1 MCAATPRRGSLLY
14 KKIAFVVCVAAVAVV
29 PLSVYAALPDGYAQ
43 LDWVESDGTAYIN
56 TGVVPTQTMEFT
68 FKFQPET
75 HQDYRGAFGSY
86 VDESSLTTRII
97 FNGTSS
103 TSFLVS
109 HLSRAGGGGVS
120 FNNVVSGLGQ
130 PIEGYFNHSYA
141 RLNNVEHSLSAAAGT
156 ATSAPMK
163 LGRSS
168 AGASTSRQKIFYFKI
183 TEGSTLLRDFV
194 PARRESDSAIGFYD
208 RANSV
213 FYGNAEASGAF
224 TAGPTAAAE
233 TTYYSAK
240 GNNVDETSLA
250 SPGVAG
256 AWTNATGVSRNYID
270 DSTGGDVFVIRHYL
284 RTTMGYNLGINKNE
298 LQFDGGTVLSK
309 MSANGNIVFGNMKV
323 LAGKTGTIDLG
334 SENRKVN
341 LGGNYEIGAGG
352 QLTLKYAPADTRSLA
367 LNAAVTGTG
376 KLVCSGGDANG
387 FVDVSAGALSG
398 FKGPILVTSTGVNP
412 YVIFRGNLGAPDTF
426 LADGLALSGKGHV
439 VFSMT
444 NTTYTIPANRGVT
457 IANGAVAQIEVP
469 AGMTLTVEGPVSGS
483 GTLVKTGGGKIVFS
497 SPSSNFTG
505 SFVIRSGTADTE
517 GIFPNAT
524 VSRDTRY
531 DANGYARDG
540 LVLQYDAL
548 EPGGD
553 AGKWKNLA
561 STGSTYDLTLPSWVM
576 REDGA
581 FRSSAIRGLTQS
593 EIGSSKT
600 GLCPVF
606 ASVDGITS
614 ETTVT
619 TVEVVMQLLTWVYT
633 DNYGNT
639 QYVIGTPYG
648 SLGYRQSNSDGHYV
662 SVPVTTDKRNIYH
675 LFSGESTKTLKTF
688 TATMGLNQNSALF
701 DGVDYDQ
708 SRWVY
713 NYQLD
718 KAASYTFFPNL
729 RSDIRVCAIRLYNRR
744 LTPDEIAANAALDGL
759 RFHGRT
765 IPAELQFAVADI
777 PEQDW
782 NGLDDACPKVT
793 VADRCRAGRLL
804 VQGVDYAV
812 AYEGNSAPGKGKVI
826 VRGLGE
832 YAGLEVT
839 KEFSIRSAIEVT
851 VQGDGRKAK
860 VTFPAADVVRNIYVA
875 TATSDYGRDKAN
887 WPSASLVTTVPSGAT
902 EANVAVPEGAGTTWT
917 TMRFFISTPATSAS
931 YVTEGLVLQYDGV
944 DNSVVDGVR
953 THLDSPTVLANLTG
967 NGKDIPKPSFLD
979 IEANAF
985 YSNALKDN
993 RPSVNV
999 SNIPFVPTVPTEL
1012 TAEYAAQFVRWVYTD
1027 SYGNLQVVMATP
1039 LGTICYREN
1048 LENGFSVGC
1057 YGYHQ
1062 TQHKYGL
1069 CYWTYKPSSLSVAD
1083 VHTLTARVRSEAAS
1097 YFIDGGYR
1105 FNSESY
1111 TIGSNSG
1118 ELQSCWFNPNSASVG
1133 TNVTFFSNSR
1143 GDVRV
1148 FTMRLYNRKLARAEV
1163 ARNAAVD
1170 AARFKGAE
1178 ICAAS
1183 EAVAWCA
1190 ANPVMSGA
1198 DATVSVVPARVA
1210 RDLYVAWGAED
1221 RGAAMTNWTNT
1232 AKVGTIP
1239 ANVSSAVVR
1248 LPTMAKPRT
1257 VARLFIEKACDSSA
1271 YVKTGLI
1278 LQLDGVDNAVDGSG
1292 VPYHDADARTWKD
1305 LSGNVADPIP
1315 LPEWV
1320 TVEADAVYSQSATD
1334 HAATVFAVPGVSTED
1349 SPVLTVESVSQRGIW
1364 RLTDSMGS
1372 LQATIWTGRGFFC
1385 YRLSEGVAFQCH
1397 KNYGTLGVLT
1407 LDNVD
1412 PTNVHSH
1419 ALTLGHEEHALWID
1433 GERKSLSGL
1442 EWDGWTTAP
1451 TTSGDCKMFNN
1462 PRADIRMKSIR
1473 IYSRGLTDDEIR
1485 QNAAIDAVRFQ
1496 GAQAPLVA
1504 SSPFEPRG
1512 GMIIMYK

>member
-1 MCAATPRRGSLLY
+1 MR
-14 KKIAFVVCVAAVAVV
+14 KIAFVVCVAAVAA
-29 PLSVYAALPDGYAQ
+29 SA
-43 LDWVESDGTAYIN
+43 TA
-56 TGVVPTQTMEFT
+56 M
-68 FKFQPET
+68 
-75 HQDYRGAFGSY
+75 
-86 VDESSLTTRII
+86 
-97 FNGTSS
+97 
-103 TSFLVS
+103 
-109 HLSRAGGGGVS
+109 
-120 FNNVVSGLGQ
+120 
-130 PIEGYFNHSYA
+130 
-141 RLNNVEHSLSAAAGT
+141 
-156 ATSAPMK
+156 
-163 LGRSS
+163 
-168 AGASTSRQKIFYFKI
+168 
-183 TEGSTLLRDFV
+183 
-194 PARRESDSAIGFYD
+194 
-208 RANSV
+208 
-213 FYGNAEASGAF
+213 AE
-224 TAGPTAAAE
+224 
-233 TTYYSAK
+233 TYYSAK

-284 RTTMGYNLGINKNE
+284 RTTTGFNLGINKNE

-367 LNAAVTGTG
+367 LRAAVTGTG

-469 AGMTLTVEGPVSGS
+469 AGMTLTVEGPVAGS

-497 SPSSNFTG
+497 SPSSGFTG
-505 SFVIRSGTADTE
+505 SLVIRSGTADTE

-531 DANGYARDG
+531 DTNGYARDG

-593 EIGSSKT
+593 QIGSSKT
-600 GLCPVF
+600 GCPVF

-633 DNYGNT
+633 DDYGNM

-708 SRWVY
+708 SLWVY
-713 NYQLD
+713 NYQIS
-718 KAASYTFFPNL
+718 KAANYMFFPNV

-765 IPAELQFAVADI
+765 IPAELQLAVADV

-826 VRGLGE
+826 VRGLGD
-832 YAGLEVT
+832 YAGVEVT
-839 KEFSIRSAIEVT
+839 KEFSVRSAITASVM
-851 VQGDGRKAK
+851 GNGRQVK
-860 VTFPAADVVRNIYVA
+860 VSFPAADVARNLYVA
-875 TATSDYGRDKAN
+875 TATSDYGRDKTN
-887 WPSASLVTTVPSGAT
+887 WPSTSLVTTVPPGAT
-902 EANVAVPEGAGTTWT
+902 EANVAVPEGAGTSWT
-917 TMRFFISTPATSAS
+917 TMRFFVSTTATSAS

-944 DNSVVDGVR
+944 DNSVVNGVR

-993 RPSVNV
+993 RPSVLCN
-999 SNIPFVPTVPTEL
+999 NIPFLPTVPQEL
-1012 TAEYAAQFVRWVYTD
+1012 TAEHVSQRLDWKYTD
-1027 SYGNLQVVMATP
+1027 NYYSTQSVIWTP
-1039 LGTICYREN
+1039 LGGICYQLNEDN
-1048 LENGFSVGC
+1048 CFSLYC
-1057 YGYHQ
+1057 YGYYSG
-1062 TQHKYGL
+1062 TGNGRNGF
-1069 CYWTYKPSSLSVAD
+1069 CYWKYKPSSLKVTDS
-1083 VHTLTARVRSEAAS
+1083 HTLSVRVCAS
-1097 YFIDGGYR
+1097 
-1105 FNSESY
+1105 
-1111 TIGSNSG
+1111 
-1118 ELQSCWFNPNSASVG
+1118 SASCFFDGSYLTTTEKYGFGNNGGPLTEAWFDNSSSQTVG
-1133 TNVTFFSNSR
+1133 TNITFFGNTR
-1143 GDVRV
+1143 ADVRV
-1148 FTMRLYNRKLARAEV
+1148 FTTRLYNRKLARAEV

-1221 RGAAMTNWTNT
+1221 RGATMTNWTNT

-1334 HAATVFAVPGVSTED
+1334 HAATVFAVPGVSTEA
-1349 SPVLTVESVSQRGIW
+1349 SPVLTVECVSQRGIW

-1372 LQATIWTGRGFFC
+1372 LQATIWTGRGYFS
-1385 YRLSEGVAFQCH
+1385 YRLSEGVAFLCH

-1451 TTSGDCKMFNN
+1451 STSGNCSMFANA
-1462 PRADIRMKSIR
+1462 RADIRMKSIR

-1485 QNAAIDAVRFQ
+1485 ENAAIDAVRFQ

-1504 SSPFEPRG
+1504 SSPFEPHAG
-1512 GMIIMYK
+1512 LIILLK

>member
-1 MCAATPRRGSLLY
+1 MR
-14 KKIAFVVCVAAVAVV
+14 KIAFVVCVAAVVA
-29 PLSVYAALPDGYAQ
+29 
-43 LDWVESDGTAYIN
+43 
-56 TGVVPTQTMEFT
+56 
-68 FKFQPET
+68 
-75 HQDYRGAFGSY
+75 
-86 VDESSLTTRII
+86 
-97 FNGTSS
+97 
-103 TSFLVS
+103 
-109 HLSRAGGGGVS
+109 
-120 FNNVVSGLGQ
+120 
-130 PIEGYFNHSYA
+130 
-141 RLNNVEHSLSAAAGT
+141 SA
-156 ATSAPMK
+156 SAM
-163 LGRSS
+163 
-168 AGASTSRQKIFYFKI
+168 
-183 TEGSTLLRDFV
+183 
-194 PARRESDSAIGFYD
+194 
-208 RANSV
+208 
-213 FYGNAEASGAF
+213 AE
-224 TAGPTAAAE
+224 
-233 TTYYSAK
+233 TYYSAK
-240 GNNVDETSLA
+240 ANNNAGETSLA

-270 DSTGGDVFVIRHYL
+270 DSTGGDVFVIRHKL
-284 RTTMGYNLGINKNE
+284 QTTIGNNLGINNNE

-309 MSANGNIVFGNMKV
+309 MWDNGNIVFGNMKV

-334 SENRKVN
+334 DDNRKVN
-341 LGGNYEIGAGG
+341 LGGSYEIGAGG
-352 QLTLKYAPADTRSLA
+352 QLTLKYAPAATRSLVLKA
-367 LNAAVTGTG
+367 TVTGTG

-387 FVDVSAGALSG
+387 FVDVLANSLSG
-398 FKGPILVTSTGVNP
+398 FKGPVLVTSTGVNP
-412 YVIFRGNLGAPDTF
+412 YVIFRGDLGAPDTF
-426 LADGLALSGKGHV
+426 LADGLAMSGTAHV

-444 NTTYTIPANRGVT
+444 NTTCTIPANRGVT
-457 IANGAVAQIEVP
+457 IANGAVAQVEVP
-469 AGMTLTVEGPVSGS
+469 AGLTLTVEGSVSGS
-483 GTLVKTGGGKIVFS
+483 GTLVKTGAGKIVFS
-497 SPSSNFTG
+497 SPSSGFTG
-505 SFVIRSGTADTE
+505 SLVVRSGTVDMSE
-517 GIFPNAT
+517 GTFPNAT

-581 FRSSAIRGLTQS
+581 FCSSAIRGLAQS
-593 EIGSSKT
+593 QIGSSKT

-614 ETTVT
+614 ETPVT

-633 DNYGNT
+633 DDYGSM

-662 SVPVTTDKRNIYH
+662 SVPATTDRRNIYH
-675 LFSGESTKTLKTF
+675 LFSGKSTTTLKTF

-713 NYQLD
+713 NYQIN
-718 KAASYTFFPNL
+718 KAASYTFFSNP

-744 LTPDEIAANAALDGL
+744 LTADEIAANAALDGL

-826 VRGLGE
+826 VRGLGD
-832 YAGLEVT
+832 YAGVEVT
-839 KEFSIRSAIEVT
+839 KEFSIRSSITASVM
-851 VQGDGRKAK
+851 GNGRQVK
-860 VTFPAADVVRNIYVA
+860 VSFPAADVARNLYVA
-875 TATSDYGRDKAN
+875 TATSDYGRDKTN
-887 WPSASLVTTVPSGAT
+887 WPSTSLVTTVPPGAT
-902 EANVAVPEGAGTTWT
+902 EANVAVPEGAGTSWT
-917 TMRFFISTPATSAS
+917 TMRFFVSTTATSAS
-931 YVTEGLVLQYDGV
+931 YVTEGLVLQYDGT
-944 DNSVVDGVR
+944 DNSVVNGVR

-993 RPSVNV
+993 RPSVRCN
-999 SNIPFVPTVPTEL
+999 NIPFLPTVPQEL
-1012 TAEYAAQFVRWVYTD
+1012 TAEQVSQRLDWKYTD
-1027 SYGNLQVVMATP
+1027 SYSSTQGVIGTP
-1039 LGTICYREN
+1039 LGGICYQLNEDNCFN
-1048 LENGFSVGC
+1048 LYC
-1057 YGYHQ
+1057 YGYSS
-1062 TQHKYGL
+1062 GRGRNGV
-1069 CYWTYKPSSLSVAD
+1069 CYWKYKPSSLKVTDS
-1083 VHTLTARVRSEAAS
+1083 HTLSVRACASSAS
-1097 YFIDGGYR
+1097 YFFDGSYLTTTEKYG
-1105 FNSESY
+1105 FGVNGGPLTDAWFDNSSSQ
-1111 TIGSNSG
+1111 T
-1118 ELQSCWFNPNSASVG
+1118 VG
-1133 TNVTFFSNSR
+1133 TNITFFGNSR
-1143 GDVRV
+1143 ADVRV

-1210 RDLYVAWGAED
+1210 RDLYVAWDAED
-1221 RGAAMTNWTNT
+1221 RGTAMTNWTSS

-1334 HAATVFAVPGVSTED
+1334 HTATVFAVPGVSTED
-1349 SPVLTVESVSQRGIW
+1349 SPVLTIESVSQCGIW
-1364 RLTDSMGS
+1364 RLTDSMGN
-1372 LQATIWTGRGFFC
+1372 LQATIWTGRGYFC

-1442 EWDGWTTAP
+1442 EWDGWTTSP
-1451 TTSGDCKMFNN
+1451 TASGDCKMFSN

-1504 SSPFEPRG
+1504 SSPFEPHAG
-1512 GMIIMYK
+1512 LIILLK

>member
-1 MCAATPRRGSLLY
+1 MTNAALRGKPEAGNLHVAPSQRYGGTSRSDGGEVALAATPRRGSLLY
-14 KKIAFVVCVAAVAVV
+14 KKIAFVVCVAAVA
-29 PLSVYAALPDGYAQ
+29 A
-43 LDWVESDGTAYIN
+43 
-56 TGVVPTQTMEFT
+56 
-68 FKFQPET
+68 
-75 HQDYRGAFGSY
+75 
-86 VDESSLTTRII
+86 
-97 FNGTSS
+97 
-103 TSFLVS
+103 
-109 HLSRAGGGGVS
+109 
-120 FNNVVSGLGQ
+120 
-130 PIEGYFNHSYA
+130 
-141 RLNNVEHSLSAAAGT
+141 
-156 ATSAPMK
+156 SAPAM
-163 LGRSS
+163 
-168 AGASTSRQKIFYFKI
+168 
-183 TEGSTLLRDFV
+183 
-194 PARRESDSAIGFYD
+194 
-208 RANSV
+208 
-213 FYGNAEASGAF
+213 AE
-224 TAGPTAAAE
+224 
-233 TTYYSAK
+233 TYYSAK
-240 GNNVDETSLA
+240 ANNAGETSLA

-256 AWTNATGVSRNYID
+256 AWTNATGVSRSYID
-270 DSTGGDVFVIRHYL
+270 DSAGGDVFVIRHYL
-284 RTTMGYNLGINKNE
+284 RTTIWNNLGINNNE
-298 LQFDGGTVLSK
+298 LQFDGGTVLSQV
-309 MSANGNIVFGNMKV
+309 SADGNIVFGNMKV

-334 SENRKVN
+334 NDNMKVN
-341 LGGNYEIGAGG
+341 LSGNYEIGAGG
-352 QLTLKYAPADTRSLA
+352 QLTLKYAPAATRSLVLKA
-367 LNAAVTGTG
+367 TVTGTG
-376 KLVCSGGDANG
+376 KLVCSGGGANG
-387 FVDVSAGALSG
+387 YIDVSAGALSG

-412 YVIFRGNLGAPDTF
+412 YVIFRGNLGTPDTF
-426 LADGLALSGKGHV
+426 LADGLALSGNAHV
-439 VFSMT
+439 IFSMT
-444 NTTYTIPANRGVT
+444 NTTCTIPANRGVT
-457 IANGAVAQIEVP
+457 IANGAVAQVEVP
-469 AGMTLTVEGPVSGS
+469 AGLTLTVEGPVSGS
-483 GTLVKTGGGKIVFS
+483 GTLVKTGAGKIVFS
-497 SPSSNFTG
+497 SPSSGFTG
-505 SFVIRSGTADTE
+505 SLVVRSGTVDMSE
-517 GIFPNAT
+517 GTFPNAT

-561 STGSTYDLTLPSWVM
+561 STGSTYDLTLPDWVM

-593 EIGSSKT
+593 QIGSSKT

-633 DNYGNT
+633 DDYGNM

-662 SVPVTTDKRNIYH
+662 LVPATTDRRNIYH
-675 LFSGESTKTLKTF
+675 LFSGESTTTLKTF

-713 NYQLD
+713 NYQIN
-718 KAASYTFFPNL
+718 KAASYTFFSNL
-729 RSDIRVCAIRLYNRR
+729 RSDIRICAIRLYNRR
-744 LTPDEIAANAALDGL
+744 LTADEIAANAALDGL

-832 YAGLEVT
+832 YAGFEVT

-860 VTFPAADVVRNIYVA
+860 VTFPAADVARNIYVA
-875 TATSDYGRDKAN
+875 TATNDCGREKAA
-887 WPSASLVTTVPSGAT
+887 WPSVSLAATVPAGAT
-902 EANVAVPEGAGTTWT
+902 EAKVAVPEGAGTTWAAL
-917 TMRFFISTPATSAS
+917 RFFISTPATSAS

-993 RPSVNV
+993 RPSVLCN
-999 SNIPFVPTVPTEL
+999 NIPFLPTVPQEL
-1012 TAEYAAQFVRWVYTD
+1012 TAELVSQRLDWKYTD
-1027 SYGNLQVVMATP
+1027 NYNSTQGGIRTP
-1039 LGTICYREN
+1039 LGGICYQLNEDN
-1048 LENGFSVGC
+1048 CFAFYC
-1057 YGYHQ
+1057 YGYSSGH
-1062 TQHKYGL
+1062 GRNGI
-1069 CYWTYKPSSLSVAD
+1069 CYWKYKPSSLKVTDSHTHSVRAC
-1083 VHTLTARVRSEAAS
+1083 AS
-1097 YFIDGGYR
+1097 
-1105 FNSESY
+1105 
-1111 TIGSNSG
+1111 
-1118 ELQSCWFNPNSASVG
+1118 SASCFFDGSYLTTTEKYGFGVNGGPLTEAWFDNSSSQTVG
-1133 TNVTFFSNSR
+1133 TDITFFGNSR
-1143 GDVRV
+1143 ADVRV

-1183 EAVAWCA
+1183 EAVTWCA

-1210 RDLYVAWGAED
+1210 RDLYVAWDAED
-1221 RGAAMTNWTNT
+1221 RGAAMTNWTSS

-1257 VARLFIEKACDSSA
+1257 VVRLFIEKACDSSA

-1364 RLTDSMGS
+1364 RLTDSMGN
-1372 LQATIWTGRGFFC
+1372 LQATIWTGRGYFS

-1442 EWDGWTTAP
+1442 EWDGWTTSP
-1451 TTSGDCKMFNN
+1451 TASGDCKMFSN